1 MFLMSDTTNF
11 SKRRSKVKS
20 FIRKGKVVRSYD
32 RSIRDRLTD
41 VAIGATGT
49 ALLGGAYLLG
59 KRNGARSLDEVKS
72 LIKNIKPE
80 VTVNV
85 PTPIVNVTNTPS
97 VVREVINNTLSNNTV
112 KEVSSNSSKVKEVV
126 EDAIKGNVIKVD
138 ITRIPLPK
146 RVDNLTEFAINKT
159 TREAATMTDVKLE
172 KTISLVS
179 DRLKKYQVANSELLD
194 LDILIETIKKLRSNK
209 FTKPSEQEAMRQTI
223 IRYRDRL
230 KLRKVNPDEL
240 NVESIVDADYIKR
253 LSKSSNRD
261 RSILDIYQSEL
272 TKRRKQIIPET
283 NGKEFDIDRV
293 RGVLDDFSSS
303 RRLALFN
310 DTKSRRSFFLTDT
323 NVPKLSKLLNR

>member
-80 VTVNV
+80 VVVNV

-112 KEVSSNSSKVKEVV
+112 KEVSSNLSKVKEVV

-159 TREAATMTDVKLE
+159 TRDAAKMTDTKLE
-172 KTISLVS
+172 QSIGLVNK
-179 DRLKKYQVANSELLD
+179 RLKKYAESNEQLSYLERLEISLNQLKTGKHNYTDSYLRKEI
-194 LDILIETIKKLRSNK
+194 IL
-209 FTKPSEQEAMRQTI
+209 
-223 IRYRDRL
+223 YRDSL
-230 KLRKVNPDEL
+230 GLPKIEPDKLVI
-240 NVESIVDADYIKR
+240 ESIVDKDYITR
-253 LSKSSNRD
+253 LKKSNGRD
-261 RSILDIYQSEL
+261 TVIKQIYQSEL
-272 TKRRKQIIPET
+272 TKRRKVVT
-283 NGKEFDIDRV
+283 NITTPTDDDIDRLS
-293 RGVLDDFSSS
+293 GMLDDFSSS

>member
-1 MFLMSDTTNF
+1 MFLMSDTVNF
-11 SKRRSKVKS
+11 KRSKVKS

-112 KEVSSNSSKVKEVV
+112 KEVSSNSSKVNEVINNAV
-126 EDAIKGNVIKVD
+126 KLDIVKVK
-138 ITRIPLPK
+138 LPAK
-146 RVDNLTEFAINKT
+146 VNNLSQLTINKT
-159 TREAATMTDVKLE
+159 ASEAAKMNDVKLE
-172 KTISLVS
+172 RTISLISNRLQKYNVS
-179 DRLKKYQVANSELLD
+179 NDELFKLD
-194 LDILIETIKKLRSNK
+194 SLLLSLNK
-209 FTKPSEQEAMRQTI
+209 FKTGKFNKQSEREYLRKQI
-223 IRYRDRL
+223 IEYRDYF
-230 KLRKVNPDEL
+230 KLSKVDVDEL
-240 NVESIVDADYIKR
+240 NVESVVDRDYATKLKKVI
-253 LSKSSNRD
+253 NRD
-261 RSILDIYQSEL
+261 KSILDIYQSEL
-272 TKRRKQIIPET
+272 TKRRKVAT
-283 NGKEFDIDRV
+283 NITTPTDDDIDRLS
-293 RGVLDDFSSS
+293 GMLDDFSSS

>member
-1 MFLMSDTTNF
+1 MSDTTNF

-80 VTVNV
+80 VVVNV

-112 KEVSSNSSKVKEVV
+112 KEVSSNSSKVNEVINNAV
-126 EDAIKGNVIKVD
+126 KLDIVKVK
-138 ITRIPLPK
+138 LPAK
-146 RVDNLTEFAINKT
+146 VNNLSQLTINKT
-159 TREAATMTDVKLE
+159 ASEAAKMNDVKLE
-172 KTISLVS
+172 RTISLISNRLQKYNVS
-179 DRLKKYQVANSELLD
+179 NDELFKLD
-194 LDILIETIKKLRSNK
+194 SLLLSLNK
-209 FTKPSEQEAMRQTI
+209 FKTGKFNKQSEREYLRKQI
-223 IRYRDRL
+223 IEYRDYF
-230 KLRKVNPDEL
+230 KLSKVDVDEL
-240 NVESIVDADYIKR
+240 NVESVVDRDYATKLKKVI
-253 LSKSSNRD
+253 NRD
-261 RSILDIYQSEL
+261 KSILDIYQSEL
-272 TKRRKQIIPET
+272 TKRRKVVT
-283 NGKEFDIDRV
+283 NITTPTDDDIDRLS
-293 RGVLDDFSSS
+293 GMLDDFSSS